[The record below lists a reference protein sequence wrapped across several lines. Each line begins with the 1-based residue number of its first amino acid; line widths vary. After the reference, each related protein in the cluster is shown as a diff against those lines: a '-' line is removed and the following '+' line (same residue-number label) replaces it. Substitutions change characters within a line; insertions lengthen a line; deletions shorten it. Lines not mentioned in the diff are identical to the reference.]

1 MQALAF
7 KAYGEVK
14 QRTAGERN
22 IEFELFQQITEALEH
37 VARSEDVAPALWA
50 DAIHRNL
57 QLWSALAVDLL
68 HPGNALPDEVKKSLL
83 YLSEFVRQSSM
94 KILSGAGELA
104 DLIEINRT
112 IMGGMMGG
120 GNLQTAGEGV

>member
-94 KILSGAGELA
+94 KILSGTGELA

-112 IMGGMMGG
+112 IMGGMMSGG
-120 GNLQTAGEGV
+120 SLQTAGEGV

>member
-37 VARSEDVAPALWA
+37 VARSEDAAPALWA

-68 HPGNALPDEVKKSLL
+68 HPGNALPDEMKKSLL

-94 KILSGAGELA
+94 KILSGTGELA

-112 IMGGMMGG
+112 VMGGMMGG

>member
-94 KILSGAGELA
+94 KILSGTGELA

-112 IMGGMMGG
+112 VMGGMMGG

>member
-37 VARSEDVAPALWA
+37 VARSEDVGPAVWA

-57 QLWSALAVDLL
+57 QLWSTLAVDLL
-68 HPGNALPDEVKKSLL
+68 HPGNALPAEVKRSLL

-94 KILSGAGELA
+94 KILSGEGELS

-112 IMGGMMGG
+112 IMGGMLGG
-120 GNLQTAGEGV
+120 GTLQAAGEGI

>member
-83 YLSEFVRQSSM
+83 YLSEFVRQTSM

-104 DLIEINRT
+104 DLVEINRT

>member
-14 QRTAGERN
+14 QRTAGDRN

-94 KILSGAGELA
+94 KILSGTGELA

-112 IMGGMMGG
+112 IMGGMMSGG
-120 GNLQTAGEGV
+120 SLQTAGEGV